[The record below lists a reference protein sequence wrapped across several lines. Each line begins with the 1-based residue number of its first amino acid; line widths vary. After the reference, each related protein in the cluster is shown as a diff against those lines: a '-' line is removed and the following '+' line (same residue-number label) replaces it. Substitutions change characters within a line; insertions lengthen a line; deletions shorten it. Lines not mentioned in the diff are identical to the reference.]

1 MTEDMKQR
9 IIKAANQAL
18 KNSHEDN
25 DFVDR
30 TEVETEVLAGLL
42 KLVQEQ
48 ENRRAFNRYEAEGSH
63 RSQSCT

>member
-48 ENRRAFNRYEAEGSH
+48 ENKGDN
-63 RSQSCT
+63 Q